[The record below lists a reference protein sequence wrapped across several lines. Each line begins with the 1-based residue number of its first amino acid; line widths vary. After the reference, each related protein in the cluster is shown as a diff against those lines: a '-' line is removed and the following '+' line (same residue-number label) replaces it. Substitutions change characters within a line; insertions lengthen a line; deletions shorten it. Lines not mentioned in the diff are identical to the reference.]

1 MNKENLNN
9 SEIKNDM
16 FPEVTEK
23 YLKLWETYNNFC
35 EEVSFDLFPMVK
47 SVDDSLIDLYKIVAE
62 DQKLLNKNC
71 AYVEGYCWWDWAG
84 RPRNYLYWGDEK
96 KGLELVQIASH
107 HDKKFFPESD
117 DFMGFDEVRKWVGV
131 NRGPLR
137 GQVNIPSIGWQE
149 FDPVLYKYDWVTN
162 DSFEKIK
169 NIKGITE
176 ASNKYWKAKEYTE
189 ISLMKMVEDKAPEIK
204 EKILDLNRVILEI
217 PQIKE
222 QIPEYLAANQ
232 GALRWNVDKHEDI
245 FFLPKSGQLV
255 RAPVELIGPL
265 KKVGK
270 EPILEKAYDAESA
283 DWVRIGLTMKWK
295 MIKPVEEIGWV
306 KPKYI

>member
-16 FPEVTEK
+16 FPEVTNK
-23 YLKLWETYNNFC
+23 YLKLWETYDSFC
-35 EEVSFDLFPMVK
+35 NEVSFDLFPMVK
-47 SVDDSLIDLYKIVAE
+47 SVDDSLIDIYKIVAK
-62 DQKLLNKNC
+62 DQKLLDKNC
-71 AYVEGYCWWDWAG
+71 AYVEGYCWWNWAG
-84 RPRNYLYWGDEK
+84 RPRNYLYWGDKEN
-96 KGLELVQIASH
+96 GLELVQIASH
-107 HDKKFFPESD
+107 HEKNFFPESD
-117 DFMGFDEVRKWVGV
+117 DFMGFDKVKSWVGV

-137 GQVNIPSIGWQE
+137 GEVNIPSSWQE
-149 FDPVLYKYDWVTN
+149 IKPVLYRYDWVTN

-169 NIKGITE
+169 NIESVDE
-176 ASNKYWKAKEYTE
+176 ACDKYWKAKEYTE
-189 ISLMKMVEDKAPEIK
+189 MSMMKMVEDEVPEMR

-217 PQIKE
+217 PQIKD
-222 QIPEYLAANQ
+222 QIPEYLAADQ
-232 GALRWNVDKHEDI
+232 GDLRWNVGKNEDI

-265 KKVGK
+265 RKVGK
-270 EPILEKAYDAESA
+270 EPILEKAYEAELA

-295 MIKPVEEIGWV
+295 MIKPVEKIGWV